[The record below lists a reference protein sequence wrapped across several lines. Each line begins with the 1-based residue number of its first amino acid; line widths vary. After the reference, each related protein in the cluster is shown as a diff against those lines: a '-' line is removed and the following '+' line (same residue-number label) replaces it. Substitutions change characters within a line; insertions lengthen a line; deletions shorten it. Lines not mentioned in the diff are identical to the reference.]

1 MTYKSNLYGRSLEYL
16 TAKKIID
23 KYPNIK
29 LSKATVE
36 MQRRDRKKI
45 SQLDKDLL
53 IKMNK
58 SCEKILLWLEK
69 EAGVPDTLLRFSDNA
84 GKEGDPTDIRIK
96 FNVKVL
102 NISLKHNNYS
112 IKHQRPYSTAQWFGF
127 EKGSKEDLELR
138 KKLNILFDKFEN
150 KCRQEFPEAETYQE
164 VETLKPFLY
173 QGICKIVVDFIN
185 NVDLKKYN
193 KNYFFNFVFGDEDIY
208 KIVAKNGDISVIPNI
223 KHEEI
228 KTVKA
233 NLFHLESKSNNMK
246 NYLRITFNEKISISL
261 RIKNDTSKLF
271 SRIVKFDTK
280 LIDNS
285 S

>member
-29 LSKATVE
+29 LSNTTVE
-36 MQRRDRKKI
+36 MQRRDSKKI

-69 EAGVPDTLLRFSDNA
+69 EAGVPDTLLRFSDNS

-96 FNVKVL
+96 FNVKEL

-112 IKHQRPYSTAQWFGF
+112 IKHQRPYSTAQWFGY

-150 KCRQEFPEAETYQE
+150 KCRHEFPDAEKYQE

-233 NLFHLESKSNNMK
+233 NLFHLESKSKNMK

-280 LIDNS
+280 LIDYTS
-285 S
+285 

>member
-29 LSKATVE
+29 LSNATVE
-36 MQRRDRKKI
+36 MQRRDSKKI

-84 GKEGDPTDIRIK
+84 GKEGDPTDIRIQ
-96 FNVKVL
+96 FNVKEL

-112 IKHQRPYSTAQWFGF
+112 IKHQRSYSTAQWFGF

-150 KCRQEFPEAETYQE
+150 KCRQEFPKAETYQE

-233 NLFHLESKSNNMK
+233 NLFHLQSKSSNMK

>member
-29 LSKATVE
+29 LSNATVE
-36 MQRRDRKKI
+36 MQRRDSKKI

-69 EAGVPDTLLRFSDNA
+69 EAGVPVALLRFSDNA

-96 FNVKVL
+96 FNVKEL

-127 EKGSKEDLELR
+127 KKGSKEDLELR

-233 NLFHLESKSNNMK
+233 NLFHLQSKSNNMK

>member
-29 LSKATVE
+29 LSNATVE
-36 MQRRDRKKI
+36 MQRRDSKKI

-96 FNVKVL
+96 FNVKEL

-150 KCRQEFPEAETYQE
+150 KCRKEFPEAETYQE

-185 NVDLKKYN
+185 NVELKKYN

-208 KIVAKNGDISVIPNI
+208 KIVAKNGDISVIPNV
-223 KHEEI
+223 KYEEI

-233 NLFHLESKSNNMK
+233 NLFHLHSKSNNMK

>member
-29 LSKATVE
+29 LSNATVE
-36 MQRRDRKKI
+36 MQRRDSKKM
-45 SQLDKDLL
+45 SQLDQDLL
-53 IKMNK
+53 IEMNK

-69 EAGVPDTLLRFSDNA
+69 EAGVPDTLLRLSDNA

-96 FNVKVL
+96 FNVKEL

-138 KKLNILFDKFEN
+138 KKINILFDKFEN

-193 KNYFFNFVFGDEDIY
+193 KNYFFNFIFGDEDIY

-228 KTVKA
+228 KIVKA
-233 NLFHLESKSNNMK
+233 NLFHLQSKSNNMK

>member
-36 MQRRDRKKI
+36 MQRRDSNKI

-53 IKMNK
+53 IKMNE

-69 EAGVPDTLLRFSDNA
+69 EAGVPNTLLRFSDNA
-84 GKEGDPTDIRIK
+84 GKDGDPTDIRIK
-96 FNVKVL
+96 FDVKEL

-138 KKLNILFDKFEN
+138 KKINLLFDKFEN
-150 KCRQEFPEAETYQE
+150 KCRQEFPAAETYKE

-173 QGICKIVVDFIN
+173 EGICKIVVEFIN
-185 NVDLKKYN
+185 NIDLKKYH

-208 KIVAKNGDISVIPNI
+208 KIVAKNGDISVITNI
-223 KHEEI
+223 EHEEI
-228 KTVKA
+228 KSIKA
-233 NLFHLESKSNNMK
+233 NIFHLENKGKNMK
-246 NYLRITFNEKISISL
+246 NYLKVTFNEKISISL
-261 RIKNDTSKLF
+261 RIKNDDSKLF
-271 SRIVKFDTK
+271 KRVLKFDTK

>member
-29 LSKATVE
+29 LSNATVE
-36 MQRRDRKKI
+36 MQRRDSKKM

-53 IKMNK
+53 IEMNK

-69 EAGVPDTLLRFSDNA
+69 EAGVPDTLLRLSDNA

-96 FNVKVL
+96 FNVKEL

-138 KKLNILFDKFEN
+138 KKINILFDKFEN

-193 KNYFFNFVFGDEDIY
+193 KNYFFNFIFGDEDIY

-233 NLFHLESKSNNMK
+233 NLFHLQSKSNNMK